1 MTQAPIPHK
10 MLSKHNL
17 KAMPDLYEQG
27 GTEMLS
33 RIFLEI
39 NVHNFES
46 NFVACAR
53 GKMQIFL

>member
-17 KAMPDLYEQG
+17 KAMPDLNEQG
-27 GTEMLS
+27 GTES
-33 RIFLEI
+33 TFVEI

-46 NFVACAR
+46 NFVASVLEE
-53 GKMQIFL
+53 K